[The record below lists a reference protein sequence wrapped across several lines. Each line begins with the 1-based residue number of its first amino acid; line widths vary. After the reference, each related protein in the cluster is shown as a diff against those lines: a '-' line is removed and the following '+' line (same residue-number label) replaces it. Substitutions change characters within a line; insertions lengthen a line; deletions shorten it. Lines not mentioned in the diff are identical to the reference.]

1 MSVVL
6 AVLAVATVHA
16 PARAARDWR
25 RLAASG
31 EDVNAAGAADAA
43 SAAEWRAQR
52 APGVLRAALDEALA
66 DATGALPC
74 WEADELR
81 FASDAA
87 AEARRYLSHVPLGVP
102 EAHSDLMGKAMLSPG
117 RARRKLRERLVWTLA
132 REPGKQFRVVILG
145 DSVTAGH
152 DIWGYQAVADQAHNE
167 LVGPLAVAG
176 INASV
181 ANFGM
186 GGTAPFPNALC
197 FEELLGA
204 DPDLVVFQH
213 DMTAD
218 DGAAFTNWLTAI
230 AQHPSHPLVMK
241 MHPGWG
247 LEGPMGM
254 SEVAN
259 YDAWMPGAKR
269 AGEEGFEK
277 ELFLYAGSPDDEC
290 DVDQW
295 RLGEHSSMPSPRQ
308 HEKRSGHDPIT
319 HADVFIGAEFGGHN
333 FSVDYHQANWNDNG
347 WDVAAESLGTE
358 EVWLS
363 ARAAVP
369 AQSHA
374 GASERALASARM
386 SDDQALDINL
396 RSHHSPSPA
405 CIYPP
410 PPPRANARPPPHAR
424 ARPALYPRA
433 QMWVQELTWR
443 LVNEPGFSKFHETTH
458 GKAYAGRKKFWTCA
472 SCWHLSP
479 YGARLFSYVLV
490 DHLLSVFQEAMVEYA
505 SARGAG
511 RSDAEVATEYGERIV
526 AEAEAARAALPPPY
540 LKDMLGATARDPVID
555 VDGDQT
561 FFYHGRVPTCRT
573 AIEPQ
578 AAEPG
583 TAASLM
589 SIVIDQADWWR
600 GLPKSDETAV
610 AGALS
615 KDRGYHDFKYGLI
628 GTADSGWLVLNV
640 TAAPNGQRG
649 PLIVCETF
657 HGWGRDSSEGSLAND
672 VIFKLDGKREH
683 AVKTTEVRSLF
694 ASFPLFARQQQ

>member
-1 MSVVL
+1 MLDHHRTRSGYFLAIRAVQGRSVGMLRSSMWRRTNCVSVVL

-52 APGVLRAALDEALA
+52 APGALRAALDEALA

-102 EAHSDLMGKAMLSPG
+102 EAHSDLTGKAMLSPG

-277 ELFLYAGSPDDEC
+277 ELFLYAGSPDEEC

-405 CIYPP
+405 CIYAPPLPP
-410 PPPRANARPPPHAR
+410 PPSRERAPAASCPRTSRAISAR
-424 ARPALYPRA
+424 AD
-433 QMWVQELTWR
+433 V
-443 LVNEPGFSKFHETTH
+443 
-458 GKAYAGRKKFWTCA
+458 
-472 SCWHLSP
+472 
-479 YGARLFSYVLV
+479 
-490 DHLLSVFQEAMVEYA
+490 
-505 SARGAG
+505 GAG
-511 RSDAEVATEYGERIV
+511 AYV
-526 AEAEAARAALPPPY
+526 EA
-540 LKDMLGATARDPVID
+540 
-555 VDGDQT
+555 
-561 FFYHGRVPTCRT
+561 
-573 AIEPQ
+573 
-578 AAEPG
+578 
-583 TAASLM
+583 
-589 SIVIDQADWWR
+589 
-600 GLPKSDETAV
+600 
-610 AGALS
+610 
-615 KDRGYHDFKYGLI
+615 
-628 GTADSGWLVLNV
+628 
-640 TAAPNGQRG
+640 GQ
-649 PLIVCETF
+649 
-657 HGWGRDSSEGSLAND
+657 
-672 VIFKLDGKREH
+672 
-683 AVKTTEVRSLF
+683 
-694 ASFPLFARQQQ
+694 